1 MTEELGVRLASD
13 IYVARI
19 CHSINVRPRMAT
31 ARHFVVADDGSN
43 YEIIVQ
49 SDFIYIQET
58 SSEVHNTELN
68 ITYIQET
75 SSEVHN
81 TELNITYTI
90 ENGQAQTAEINIR
103 STDTFPSQRWQIRI
117 PAMWPALRERR
128 ETSPYTDP
136 NEEYRQLPGLQAFFK
151 RCVDNGLL
159 SETCS
164 RSITRTTVQTH
175 VYTYT
180 VQKPA
185 VLKSDARNVYLVD
198 SDSSLIR
205 KRATLYK
212 K

>member
-49 SDFIYIQET
+49 SDFI
-58 SSEVHNTELN
+58 
-68 ITYIQET
+68 YIQET

>member
-1 MTEELGVRLASD
+1 MRLASD
-13 IYVARI
+13 TDVAR
-19 CHSINVRPRMAT
+19 INVRPRMAT
-31 ARHFVVADDGSN
+31 ARHFVVDDDGSN

-49 SDFIYIQET
+49 GDFIYIQET
-58 SSEVHNTELN
+58 S
-68 ITYIQET
+68 QET
-75 SSEVHN
+75 SFKVHN

-117 PAMWPALRERR
+117 PAMWPACMGHQ
-128 ETSPYTDP
+128 
-136 NEEYRQLPGLQAFFK
+136 EYRQLPGLQAFLK

-175 VYTYT
+175 IYTYT

-198 SDSSLIR
+198 SDS
-205 KRATLYK
+205 
-212 K
+212 

>member
-1 MTEELGVRLASD
+1 MASD
-13 IYVARI
+13 TDVAR
-19 CHSINVRPRMAT
+19 INVRPRMAT
-31 ARHFVVADDGSN
+31 ARHFVVGDDGSP
-43 YEIIVQ
+43 YAIIVEG
-49 SDFIYIQET
+49 DFI
-58 SSEVHNTELN
+58 
-68 ITYIQET
+68 YIQET

-117 PAMWPALRERR
+117 PAMWPAVRERR

-164 RSITRTTVQTH
+164 RSITRTTVETH
-175 VYTYT
+175 IYTYT

-185 VLKSDARNVYLVD
+185 VLKSDARNVYLVL
-198 SDSSLIR
+198 SR
-205 KRATLYK
+205 
-212 K
+212 